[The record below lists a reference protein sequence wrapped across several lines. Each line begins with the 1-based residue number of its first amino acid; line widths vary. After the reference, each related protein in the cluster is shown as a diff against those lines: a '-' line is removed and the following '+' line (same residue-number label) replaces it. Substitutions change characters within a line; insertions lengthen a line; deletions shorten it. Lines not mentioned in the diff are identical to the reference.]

1 MGDYGK
7 RMKKIFPFFYVEILC
22 ENDFGVNALSFV
34 FS

>member
-7 RMKKIFPFFYVEILC
+7 RMKKNFFFYVEILC
-22 ENDFGVNALSFV
+22 ENDFGVNSLSFI